1 MEFLIKLSNMD
12 MCCLLTALDY
22 TIDKY
27 DLYKKEEFVE
37 DLKKIR
43 NKIENQNKKQMYTG
57 VYEKIQNWIVSKIYF
72 LFWRKQS
79 QSLFPISEQAIKE
92 ILVRI

>member
-1 MEFLIKLSNMD
+1 MD
-12 MCCLLTALDY
+12 MCCLLIALDY

-43 NKIENQNKKQMYTG
+43 NKIENQNKKQMWAK
-57 VYEKIQNWIVSKIYF
+57 VYEKIQD
-72 LFWRKQS
+72 
-79 QSLFPISEQAIKE
+79 
-92 ILVRI
+92 

>member
-1 MEFLIKLSNMD
+1 MGS
-12 MCCLLTALDY
+12 LLTALDY

-43 NKIENQNKKQMYTG
+43 NKIENQNIKQMWTK
-57 VYEKIQNWIVSKIYF
+57 VYGKIQN
-72 LFWRKQS
+72 
-79 QSLFPISEQAIKE
+79 
-92 ILVRI
+92 